1 MLQTTGLVFA
11 IFLAVVICA
20 PISNSPRPDQDQDA
34 GATREI
40 LLVVLPSEA
49 TQIST
54 MTNICTIVLISILC
68 MFSFSLHI

>member
-1 MLQTTGLVFA
+1 MLQTTGIIFA

-34 GATREI
+34 GDSRES
-40 LLVVLPSEA
+40 LVVLPSEA

-54 MTNICTIVLISILC
+54 MTNMRTIVLILILC

>member
-1 MLQTTGLVFA
+1 MLQTTGLIFA

-34 GATREI
+34 GDSRES
-40 LLVVLPSEA
+40 LVVLPSEA
-49 TQIST
+49 TQIPT
-54 MTNICTIVLISILC
+54 MTNIRTIVFISILC